1 MILKTRIS
9 WLSFCWPFPEQN
21 YNSVPFLHYI
31 VCNFFV
37 NSCCQV
43 VQVFSP
49 KFYFSFF
56 FFVCLCVIC
65 EFVSRSGVSQSLSNS
80 AELISA
86 VSFGNCPCDNRYNEM
101 PLLETAIFS
110 WWWKFDNSFGTVFSN
125 VNKIFWYF
133 YNYTNPYPYFSCF
146 NELSRLPD
154 NIMHAYL
161 FLKIIPSNI
170 PLFGNR

>member
-1 MILKTRIS
+1 MKNPGAARTHFRIFIKKQKKS
-9 WLSFCWPFPEQN
+9 LFYFIEYSITKSFSKQGYLGSVFVGLLEQN
-21 YNSVPFLHYI
+21 YNLVPFLHYI

-110 WWWKFDNSFGTVFSN
+110 W
-125 VNKIFWYF
+125 
-133 YNYTNPYPYFSCF
+133 
-146 NELSRLPD
+146 
-154 NIMHAYL
+154 
-161 FLKIIPSNI
+161 
-170 PLFGNR
+170 